1 MNWDDLRY
9 VLAISRGGGLN
20 AAARQLGVNTS
31 SVFRRLGA
39 LEKQLEVRLFER
51 MRTGYRLTPAGEAFA
66 EAAGRIEQ
74 ETASVERKI
83 KGTDTRLEGH
93 IRLNSS
99 DVVVQYLL
107 PEWLAEFRQ
116 KYPDLTMEIAV
127 TADYVD
133 LSKRDADVVIR
144 ATSSP
149 PEHLVGRNTGPWGQA
164 AYASKRYLDRVGRNR
179 PLADYEWLQ
188 FEGPMRRS
196 PMAKWIDENVDEAS
210 VKLWFDAFTTL
221 RSALDAGLGCSVLPC
236 FTGDGDPQLEQ
247 LPGTHNLPN
256 SSLWVLTHPDLRRSA
271 RIHAFMEFF
280 ATRLVATRAALIGKP
295 AARNVRPQGKARRA
309 IPHR

>member
-39 LEKQLEVRLFER
+39 LEQQLQVRLFER
-51 MRTGYRLTPAGEAFA
+51 IRTGYRLTPAGEAFA
-66 EAAGRIEQ
+66 ETAGRIEA

-93 IRLNSS
+93 IRLSSS
-99 DVVVQYLL
+99 DVVVQYAL
-107 PEWLAEFRQ
+107 PKWLAEFRQ
-116 KYPDLTMEIAV
+116 TYPGLTMEIAV
-127 TADYVD
+127 TADYID
-133 LSKRDADVVIR
+133 LSKRDVDVVIR

-149 PEHLVGRNTGPWGQA
+149 PEHLVGRNTGPWGLA

-188 FEGPMRRS
+188 YAGPVRRS
-196 PMAKWIDENVDEAS
+196 PLAKWIEQNVDEAS
-210 VKLWFDAFTTL
+210 IKLWFDAITTL
-221 RSALDAGLGCSVLPC
+221 RSALNADLGCSALPC
-236 FTGDGDPQLEQ
+236 YTADNDPELEQ
-247 LPGTHNLPN
+247 LPGTHAMSG

-271 RIHAFMEFF
+271 RVHAFMEFF
-280 ATRLVATRAALIGKP
+280 STRLVATSKALIGKP
-295 AARNVRPQGKARRA
+295 APTTARPKAAKRKRARR
-309 IPHR
+309 

>member
-9 VLAISRGGGLN
+9 VLAISRGGGLK
-20 AAARQLGVNTS
+20 AAARQLDVDTS

-39 LEKQLEVRLFER
+39 LEQKLEVRLFER
-51 MRTGYRLTPAGEAFA
+51 MRTGYRLTPAGEALA
-66 EAAGRIEQ
+66 EAAGRVEA
-74 ETASVERKI
+74 ETTNVERKV

-99 DVVVQYLL
+99 DAVVQHLL
-107 PEWLAEFRQ
+107 PEWLAEFRRT
-116 KYPDLTMEIAV
+116 YPDLTLEIAI

-133 LSKRDADVVIR
+133 LSKRDVDVVIR

-149 PEHLVGRNTGPWGQA
+149 PEHLVGRNTGPWGLA
-164 AYASKRYLDRVGRNR
+164 AYASKPYLDRVGRKR
-179 PLADYEWLQ
+179 PLAHYEWLQ

-196 PMAKWIDENVDEAS
+196 PMAKWIEDHVDEDRI
-210 VKLWFDAFTTL
+210 KLWFDAFTTL
-221 RSALDAGLGCSVLPC
+221 HSALGAGLGCSVLPC
-236 FTGDGDPQLEQ
+236 FTGDRDPRLEQ
-247 LPGTHNLPN
+247 LPGTHRMSN

-280 ATRLVATRAALIGKP
+280 ATRLMATNKALIGKP
-295 AARNVRPQGKARRA
+295 VGRRRVR
-309 IPHR
+309 

>member
-39 LEKQLEVRLFER
+39 LERQLEVRLFER
-51 MRTGYRLTPAGEAFA
+51 IRTGYRLTPEGEAFA
-66 EAAGRIEQ
+66 EAAARIEA
-74 ETASVERKI
+74 EAADVERRI
-83 KGTDTRLEGH
+83 KGTDMRLEGH

-99 DVVVQYLL
+99 DAVVQHLL
-107 PEWLAEFRQ
+107 PKWLAEFRLA
-116 KYPDLTMEIAV
+116 YPHLTMEIAV
-127 TADYVD
+127 TADYID
-133 LSKRDADVVIR
+133 LSKRDVDVVIR

-149 PEHLVGRNTGPWGQA
+149 PEHLVGRNTGPWGLA

-188 FEGPMRRS
+188 FEGQMRRS
-196 PMAKWIDENVDEAS
+196 PMTKWIEEHVRES
-210 VKLWFDAFTTL
+210 SIKLWFDAFTTL
-221 RSALDAGLGCSVLPC
+221 RSALNAGLGCSVLPC
-236 FTGDGDPQLEQ
+236 FTGDDDPELEQ
-247 LPGTHNLPN
+247 LPGTHGMSK

-280 ATRLVATRAALIGKP
+280 AARLVAASEALIGKP
-295 AARNVRPQGKARRA
+295 ATIAARPGATTGKRARR
-309 IPHR
+309 

>member
-39 LEKQLEVRLFER
+39 LEQQLEVRLFER
-51 MRTGYRLTPAGEAFA
+51 IRTGYRLTPAGEAFA
-66 EAAGRIEQ
+66 ETAGRIEA

-99 DVVVQYLL
+99 DIVVQYAL
-107 PEWLAEFRQ
+107 PKWLAEFRQ
-116 KYPDLTMEIAV
+116 TYPDVTMEIAV

-133 LSKRDADVVIR
+133 LSKRDVDVVIR

-149 PEHLVGRNTGPWGQA
+149 PVAPGRSQYRALGPGGVRIKAVSRSGWTQPAPGG
-164 AYASKRYLDRVGRNR
+164 LRVV
-179 PLADYEWLQ
+179 AI
-188 FEGPMRRS
+188 RR
-196 PMAKWIDENVDEAS
+196 
-210 VKLWFDAFTTL
+210 
-221 RSALDAGLGCSVLPC
+221 
-236 FTGDGDPQLEQ
+236 TGD
-247 LPGTHNLPN
+247 
-256 SSLWVLTHPDLRRSA
+256 RS
-271 RIHAFMEFF
+271 H
-280 ATRLVATRAALIGKP
+280 
-295 AARNVRPQGKARRA
+295 
-309 IPHR
+309 

>member
-39 LEKQLEVRLFER
+39 LEQQLQVRLFER
-51 MRTGYRLTPAGEAFA
+51 IRTGYRLTPAGEAFA
-66 EAAGRIEQ
+66 ETAGRIEA

-99 DVVVQYLL
+99 DIVVQYAL
-107 PEWLAEFRQ
+107 PKWLAEFRQ
-116 KYPDLTMEIAV
+116 TYPHVTMEIAV

-133 LSKRDADVVIR
+133 LSKRDVDVVIR

-149 PEHLVGRNTGPWGQA
+149 SKCLSPETSSRRPPALPRLILPLLAAIQA
-164 AYASKRYLDRVGRNR
+164 V
-179 PLADYEWLQ
+179 
-188 FEGPMRRS
+188 
-196 PMAKWIDENVDEAS
+196 
-210 VKLWFDAFTTL
+210 
-221 RSALDAGLGCSVLPC
+221 
-236 FTGDGDPQLEQ
+236 
-247 LPGTHNLPN
+247 
-256 SSLWVLTHPDLRRSA
+256 SSL
-271 RIHAFMEFF
+271 
-280 ATRLVATRAALIGKP
+280 
-295 AARNVRPQGKARRA
+295 
-309 IPHR
+309 

>member
-39 LEKQLEVRLFER
+39 LEQQLDVRLFER
-51 MRTGYRLTPAGEAFA
+51 MRNGYRLTPAGEAFA
-66 EAAGRIEQ
+66 EAAGRVEA
-74 ETASVERKI
+74 ETASVERRI

-99 DVVVQYLL
+99 DAVVQYLL
-107 PEWLAEFRQ
+107 PRWLAEFRQ
-116 KYPDLTMEIAV
+116 TYPHLTMEIAV

-133 LSKRDADVVIR
+133 LSKRDVDVVIR
-144 ATSSP
+144 ATASP
-149 PEHLVGRNTGPWGQA
+149 PEHLVGRNTGPWGLA
-164 AYASKRYLDRVGRNR
+164 AYASKRYLDRAGRNR
-179 PLADYEWLQ
+179 PLADYEWLH
-188 FEGPMRRS
+188 FEGQLRRS
-196 PMAKWIDENVDEAS
+196 PMAKWIEKNVDEAS
-210 VKLWFDAFTTL
+210 IKLWFDAFTTL
-221 RSALDAGLGCSVLPC
+221 RSALNADLGCSALPC
-236 FTGDGDPQLEQ
+236 FTGDSDPELEQ
-247 LPGTHNLPN
+247 LPGTHGMAN

-280 ATRLVATRAALIGKP
+280 ATRLVAARAALIGKP
-295 AARNVRPQGKARRA
+295 APTSARAKAAIGKRARR
-309 IPHR
+309 